1 MESDTNESR
10 LKISQYLNFRK
21 RIIRMMSMKVMN
33 SNKPIKQL
41 NNLISSKSIIKV
53 RIKTMTRVIYIV
65 FDLDWFDIET
75 KTR

>member
-1 MESDTNESR
+1 
-10 LKISQYLNFRK
+10 
-21 RIIRMMSMKVMN
+21 MSMKVMN